1 MFAYVRRWEH
11 TPQKLK
17 GAHMASKTK
26 IESAHETVNK
36 AQAVLDA
43 ADKSLNAA
51 EKAAETAS
59 KAKSKP
65 ALLLLVLVLAILG
78 VYFAKR
84 NQNS

>member
-1 MFAYVRRWEH
+1 
-11 TPQKLK
+11 
-17 GAHMASKTK
+17 MATKTK
-26 IESAHETVNK
+26 LESAHEKVNK

-51 EKAAETAS
+51 EKATEAAS

-65 ALLLLVLVLAILG
+65 ALLLIVLVLAILG
-78 VYFAKR
+78 IYLAKR